1 MMTNWRPTV
10 RTVLLITLWLT
21 ATLHPSAVAAQDAL
35 AVADYWR
42 AVDETQAKVAQLAG
56 APATPETERM
66 RQLAAEADRWRTIVA
81 VVLPDGAQ
89 VAVDHSAL
97 IAELTAASPD
107 LARVEAQ
114 LAALATARHNWP
126 DVSFTA
132 ADLAPLTSILAQ
144 PAFDYTQPE
153 APALWRWLME
163 QWEQFLAWLEGLLPI
178 PAAGE
183 PGLLTVPLVE
193 QVATLVLL
201 VLLAALVI
209 YVLRGVLADL
219 AAEASL
225 APEEQ
230 EAGEPLTADTALQR
244 AQARSDEGDYRA
256 AVRYLYLSTLLRLEE
271 RGLLRYERALT
282 NREVLRR
289 VAHDP
294 TLATVLRDVVD
305 VFDRVWYGYQPLDG
319 PAYQRYA
326 SAVEALKTYR

>member
-1 MMTNWRPTV
+1 MMTHCHPTI

-21 ATLHPSAVAAQDAL
+21 TTLLPAEAAAQDAL
-35 AVADYWR
+35 AFADYWR

-56 APATPETERM
+56 APAIPETERT
-66 RQLAAEADRWRTIVA
+66 RQLAAEANRWRTIVA
-81 VVLPDGAQ
+81 VVLPNGAQ
-89 VAVDHSAL
+89 VAVDHTAL
-97 IAELTAASPD
+97 IAELTAESPN
-107 LARVEAQ
+107 LARIEAQ
-114 LAALATARHNWP
+114 LAALTAARRNWP
-126 DVSFTA
+126 DASFTA
-132 ADLAPLTSILAQ
+132 ADLAPLTAILAQ

-153 APALWRWLME
+153 PPALWRWLME
-163 QWEQFLAWLEGLLPI
+163 QWERFLAWLEGLLPT

-183 PGLLTVPLVE
+183 PGLLVSSLFE

-201 VLLAALVI
+201 MLVAALLV

-230 EAGEPLTADTALQR
+230 EAGEPLTADTAFQR
-244 AQARSDEGDYRA
+244 AQARSGEGDYRT

-294 TLATVLRDVVD
+294 NLATVLRDVVD